1 MQNYSRQREAIV
13 RTLANTVSHPTAEEI
28 YAEVKKNCPK
38 ISLATVYR
46 NLRMLAKEGEV
57 LVLHTS
63 DDKEH
68 YDGTVTPHAHLCC
81 PRCGKVSDLPLDA
94 ELIKALSE
102 TQPKAKFELNFYSLC
117 KDCRNN

>member
-1 MQNYSRQREAIV
+1 MQNYSRQRETIV

-28 YAEVKKNCPK
+28 YAEVKKSCPK

-46 NLRMLAKEGEV
+46 NLRMLAEEGEV

-68 YDGTVTPHAHLCC
+68 YDGTVAPHAHLCC
-81 PRCGKVSDLPLDA
+81 PRCGKVSDFPLST
-94 ELIKALSE
+94 ELIRTLTDARPGS
-102 TQPKAKFELNFYSLC
+102 KFELNFYSPC